1 MPIKQLDRQ
10 QSAAQI
16 RKFLKSLVKL
26 DNSSFTPGNLL
37 IYRYNAKDKTKVWD
51 KRPMVLVLAATKT
64 RMLGLNFHWIPF
76 AMRVW
81 LVRYIL
87 KQNKKRIRNGE
98 KIVFGYKKIKPLL
111 KKLGYAPCIRLYIR
125 TQRRISPN
133 GVVLPPERL
142 IEAAQLR
149 MEMFTGVPEKQLWKT
164 KSKATQKTK
173 K

>member
-1 MPIKQLDRQ
+1 MPIKQLDAK

-26 DNSSFTPGNLL
+26 DSSSFTPGNLL
-37 IYRYNAKDKTKVWD
+37 IYRYNAKDKSAMYD
-51 KRPMVLVLAATKT
+51 KRPMVLVLAATK
-64 RMLGLNFHWIPF
+64 RHVLGLNFHWIPF
-76 AMRVW
+76 SMRIW

-87 KQNKKRIRNGE
+87 KQNKARIRRGE

-111 KKLGYAPCIRLYIR
+111 KKMGYAPCIRLYIR
-125 TQRRISPN
+125 AQRRISPN

-149 MEMFTGVPEKQLWKT
+149 MEMFTGVPERELWKR
-164 KSKATQKTK
+164 KSKKPT
-173 K
+173 